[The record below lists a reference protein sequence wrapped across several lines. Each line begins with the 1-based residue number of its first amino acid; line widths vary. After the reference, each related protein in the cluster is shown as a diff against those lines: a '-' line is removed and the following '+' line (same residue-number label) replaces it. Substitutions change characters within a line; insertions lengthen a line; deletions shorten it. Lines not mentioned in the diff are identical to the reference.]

1 MPAETRNTSLAT
13 CPHCGK
19 EFEDSWELCQ
29 KDEDIYEYDCDQCE
43 KPFAV
48 QAHISVTYTTTK
60 IEESKEE

>member
-1 MPAETRNTSLAT
+1 MSNETRNTLLAI

-29 KDEDIYEYDCDQCE
+29 KDEDVYEYDCDQCE